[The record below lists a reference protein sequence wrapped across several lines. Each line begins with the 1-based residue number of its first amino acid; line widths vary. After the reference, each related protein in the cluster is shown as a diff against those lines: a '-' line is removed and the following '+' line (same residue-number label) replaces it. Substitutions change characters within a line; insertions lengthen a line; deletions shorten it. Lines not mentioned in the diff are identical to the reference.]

1 MAIALKVQ
9 QKSERLMP
17 LTGVIYVFVKTTN
30 RSEISKKEPEEK
42 VPSALFGYIFRL
54 SKSRPSKLRASN
66 SRLQPLGT
74 SVLISCSLTPVLPAN
89 S

>member
-1 MAIALKVQ
+1 MVNGLGSKVKAAIKREQSDACI
-9 QKSERLMP
+9 SYAEREQVRCE
-17 LTGVIYVFVKTTN
+17 T
-30 RSEISKKEPEEK
+30 SKKEPEEK

-74 SVLISCSLTPVLPAN
+74 SVLIN
-89 S
+89 